1 MARKSYRLTPRYRY
15 ASPNY
20 LIAFLSGD
28 YTVLVIL
35 RGYISPVFFFLDIN
49 LITAYE
55 LDFLVEDSIFLVVFL
70 VDAAFLV
77 SVAFCLALLVVLL
90 VKFLVSFLAAVFVLD
105 DFLSAALEI
114 DDLALV
120 RQWALTEAPSARL

>member
-20 LIAFLSGD
+20 LIVFLSGD

-35 RGYISPVFFFLDIN
+35 RGYISPVFFLNIN
-49 LITAYE
+49 SIAAYE
-55 LDFLVEDSIFLVVFL
+55 LDFLVEDSTFLVVFL

-77 SVAFCLALLVVLL
+77 SVAFCLALLAVLL

>member
-1 MARKSYRLTPRYRY
+1 M
-15 ASPNY
+15 
-20 LIAFLSGD
+20 
-28 YTVLVIL
+28 
-35 RGYISPVFFFLDIN
+35 
-49 LITAYE
+49 
-55 LDFLVEDSIFLVVFL
+55 FL

>member
-20 LIAFLSGD
+20 LIVFLSGD

-35 RGYISPVFFFLDIN
+35 RGYISPVFFLDIN
-49 LITAYE
+49 SITAYE
-55 LDFLVEDSIFLVVFL
+55 LDFLVEDSTFLVVFL

-77 SVAFCLALLVVLL
+77 SVAFCLALLAVLL
-90 VKFLVSFLAAVFVLD
+90 VKFLVSFLTAVFVFD

-120 RQWALTEAPSARL
+120 RQWAFTEAPSARL

>member
-20 LIAFLSGD
+20 LIVFLSGD

-35 RGYISPVFFFLDIN
+35 RGYISPVFFLNIN
-49 LITAYE
+49 SITAYE
-55 LDFLVEDSIFLVVFL
+55 LDFLVEDSTFLVVFL

>member
-35 RGYISPVFFFLDIN
+35 RGYISPVFFLDIN
-49 LITAYE
+49 SITAYE
-55 LDFLVEDSIFLVVFL
+55 LDFLVEDSTFLVVFL

-77 SVAFCLALLVVLL
+77 SVAFCLALLAVLL

>member
-20 LIAFLSGD
+20 LIVFLSGD

-35 RGYISPVFFFLDIN
+35 RGYISPVFFLNIN
-49 LITAYE
+49 SIAAYE
-55 LDFLVEDSIFLVVFL
+55 LDFLVEDSTFLVVFL